1 MQLQTVNIEDVFPD
15 KNNPRKT
22 FEGIDELAASFDLNS
37 ERPGEPFTPPILVQD
52 GGIYRIIDGER
63 RYRALKKRKA
73 TSFTANVCS
82 DMDEA
87 NTVMAMLATD
97 DKQPLSELEKSQG
110 VQTMLLLGV
119 DPVKVEKA
127 AKIKGAAKVKR
138 ALEVVDDAAEDM
150 TLDRMIAIAE
160 LADDEDAVEK
170 LTNCSEKEWQQVYR
184 DIIQV
189 KERAAAHEALTD
201 AIDDMGIPIYDGPN
215 EGYNFVIRVQTPEN
229 LEGFF
234 EDTSADGYIAVDT
247 STDFSVAYSLYYE
260 AQEREVDPAVSREIE
275 KREILKSQID
285 ESENRRMVFY
295 LSMLNQTRAA
305 GGYPPAIMNTAQ
317 LVVDEIKE
325 SKFYE
330 NVATVDEEFEMNFA
344 SKDFDDIALVSFAD
358 DAFMVGQI
366 WNVGQI
372 ISGVANEWSIDT
384 YANYVGVIDAFLADG
399 YQPEPW
405 EVELFERIRAVKLE
419 GSDE

>member
-1 MQLQTVNIEDVFPD
+1 MQLQVVSIRDVFPD
-15 KNNPRKT
+15 KNNPRKN

-73 TSFTANVCS
+73 TSFTANVCT

-127 AKIKGAAKVKR
+127 AKIKDAAKVKR

-160 LADDEDAVEK
+160 LADDEAAVDK

-184 DIIQV
+184 GIIED

-201 AIDDMGIPIYDGPN
+201 AIDEAGIPIYDGRP
-215 EGYNFVIRVQTPEN
+215 EGYNFAIRVSTPEN
-229 LEGFF
+229 VTGFF
-234 EDTSADGYIAVDT
+234 EDHEPADFIAVDF
-247 STDFSVAYSLYYE
+247 STDWSVAYSLFTE
-260 AQEREVDPAVSREIE
+260 AIDEADSQASRERAELDALSESIE
-275 KREILKSQID
+275 

-295 LSMLNQTRAA
+295 LSMLKSTRVA
-305 GGYPPAIMNTAQ
+305 GGYPAAIMKTAQ
-317 LVVDEIKE
+317 LVVNEIKG
-325 SKFYE
+325 SGFYE
-330 NVATVDEEFEMNFA
+330 SIVAVDEEFEMNFA
-344 SKDFDDIALVSFAD
+344 SKDFDDMALVSFASR
-358 DAFMVGQI
+358 AFHIGAI
-366 WNVGQI
+366 RWPRALLSGTTDEWNIQR
-372 ISGVANEWSIDT
+372 

-399 YQPEPW
+399 YQPETW
-405 EVELFERIRAVKLE
+405 EVELFERIRAVKVE

>member
-1 MQLQTVNIEDVFPD
+1 MQLQVVSIRDVFPD

-127 AKIKGAAKVKR
+127 AKIKDAAKVKR
-138 ALEVVDDAAEDM
+138 ALDVVDDAAEDM

-160 LADDEDAVEK
+160 LADDEASVKK

-184 DIIQV
+184 GIIEE
-189 KERAAAHEALTD
+189 KERIAAHEALTD
-201 AIDDMGIPIYDGPN
+201 AIDDLCIPIYDGPN
-215 EGYNFVIRVQTPEN
+215 EGYNFVIRVHTPEN
-229 LEGFF
+229 VAGFF
-234 EDTSADGYIAVDT
+234 EDHEPADFIAVDS
-247 STDFSVAYSLYYE
+247 STDWSVAYSLFTE
-260 AQEREVDPAVSREIE
+260 AIDEEDSRASRERAELDALSESIE
-275 KREILKSQID
+275 

-295 LSMLNQTRAA
+295 LSMLNSTRAA
-305 GGYPPAIMNTAQ
+305 GGYPPAIMKTAQ
-317 LVVDEIKE
+317 MVVDEIK
-325 SKFYE
+325 SSSFYDDI
-330 NVATVDEEFEMNFA
+330 ASIDEKFEMNFA
-344 SKDFDDIALVSFAD
+344 SKDFDDMALVSFASR
-358 DAFMVGQI
+358 ALCIGLI
-366 WNVGQI
+366 RWHCRALLEGET
-372 ISGVANEWSIDT
+372 NEWNIT
-384 YANYVGVIDAFLADG
+384 NFRNYTDAIDAFLADG
-399 YQPEPW
+399 YQPETW
-405 EVELFERIRAVKLE
+405 EVELFERIRAVKVE